1 MPAALRPSPG
11 RKGGSWQRLA
21 EKLRS
26 GAIADGMTVRD
37 IGRADWAGLDGDS
50 VAAGLAVLSEAGWLR
65 LDIRG
70 FYRDLGLVRSAGVA
84 VDLAGGRY
92 HLADDAQEAPGLLPF
107 PDPHLTLAEAR
118 NLAQG
123 RTPVHRKLR
132 ELVERVRP

>member
-1 MPAALRPSPG
+1 MARTRAASPPPPPAAPDRSGVTPD
-11 RKGGSWQRLA
+11 RFARLA
-21 EKLRS
+21 RMIRLLAGRPL
-26 GAIADGMTVRD
+26 TRD
-37 IGRADWAGLDGDS
+37 DLTRR
-50 VAAGLAVLSEAGWLR
+50 LR

-92 HLADDAQEAPGLLPF
+92 HLADDAQEALGLLPF

-118 NLAQG
+118 ILAQG